1 MQQCTEKGQK
11 RKESGIMKVKREKN
25 FWKGT
30 VITTGC
36 SSCHVRE
43 KASTE
48 EFTGVL
54 QHV

>member
-1 MQQCTEKGQK
+1 MQQCTEIGQK
-11 RKESGIMKVKREKN
+11 RKESVIMKVKRDKS